1 MRAVGL
7 HVIFRPML
15 LLMPFRHRVPAIARS
30 RSAFVCFWVTAFSF
44 FDFGRAS
51 RNENICG
58 PPQLLHVD
66 CFWLP
71 GCPAMWLPL
80 TLQSHLSQRHAKAGE
95 PANAGNGSEG
105 VCCVFIVI
113 CSPSPDAGRSS
124 YSLAALHFVVS
135 ADHADKIAL
144 YHCLVGSGDVL
155 TDEHGSYRSGRTDGG
170 VLSE

>member
-113 CSPSPDAGRSS
+113 CSPSPDPR
-124 YSLAALHFVVS
+124 
-135 ADHADKIAL
+135 
-144 YHCLVGSGDVL
+144 
-155 TDEHGSYRSGRTDGG
+155 RSGPLLGG
-170 VLSE
+170 PFSVGGRGRESIPVSTRRCPHHIEAREVGFHRRNSNG